1 MENKIIINIP
11 EGKKP
16 IVEENKNS
24 VNITW
29 VDKKLTYDDIVKKLQ
44 EKDEEQYIPK
54 CRYALSADYD
64 GKMPADN
71 FYDKVNVIRKLTNI
85 RNYFGKPINDKG
97 YSIFYSEYY
106 KTFYVD
112 IVYPDSNIYVCF
124 RTKEHAE
131 EAIRILGDEIKYL
144 FQPW

>member
-16 IVEENKNS
+16 IVEEDKNS

-29 VDKKLTYDDIVKKLQ
+29 VDKKLTYDDIVKKLR

-85 RNYFGKPINDKG
+85 RNYFGKPQQGG
-97 YSIFYSEYY
+97 YFIFQDTYNNS
-106 KTFYVD
+106 VID
-112 IVYPDSNIYVCF
+112 VIYTSKNQNKILF
-124 RTKEHAE
+124 TKREHAE

-144 FQPW
+144 FELW